1 MNHNVLC
8 YGYTIE
14 IDRAGKFDV
23 NRAREKNIPLKY
35 WNPLQKGMTI
45 EEDGMIFTPDMV
57 LGAPRKGIKV
67 TYCTDTRPVKS
78 IIENARKS
86 DLFICEGMYGEAGK
100 EEKAMGYKHMT
111 FKEAANLAREAQVRE
126 MWLTHYSPSLIRPEE
141 FMDGV
146 QKIFPNSFPG
156 KDGKTVELDFEEE

>member
-1 MNHNVLC
+1 MIAPELPFPIYFQEIQGAEQTFERNGYRIKAFKVNHNVLC

-78 IIENARKS
+78 IIENAAKS

-100 EEKAMGYKHMT
+100 EEKAMLTPQGYGHC
-111 FKEAANLAREAQVRE
+111 FSRR
-126 MWLTHYSPSLIRPEE
+126 WW
-141 FMDGV
+141 F
-146 QKIFPNSFPG
+146 
-156 KDGKTVELDFEEE
+156 